1 MLYLIFILFAITLSI
16 IYYIIKNRDCKL
28 SMYFLGVIGILS
40 LFELSIFIYYAQ
52 KGETVCQTTK
62 RLIC

>member
-1 MLYLIFILFAITLSI
+1 MFAIILSL

-40 LFELSIFIYYAQ
+40 LFELFIYVYYAQ
-52 KGETVCQTTK
+52 KGDTVCQTTK
-62 RLIC
+62 RLTC